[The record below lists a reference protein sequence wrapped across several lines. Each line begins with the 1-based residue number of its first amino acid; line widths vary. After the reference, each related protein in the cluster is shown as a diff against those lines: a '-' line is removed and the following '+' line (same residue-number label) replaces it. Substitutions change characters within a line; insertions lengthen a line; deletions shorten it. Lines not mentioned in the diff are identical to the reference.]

1 MSKDSDKT
9 LILLFSIEPEILV
22 DFFSN
27 PKFRKNKPIG
37 LTTSYNNLYHPL
49 KTDHYSILDPIE
61 LLGQHATGTSFKHTY
76 DWQENIAAHMLA
88 DGITLQ
94 SKTKRNETSVPGYL
108 SWVMRFTPFYHTRQ
122 LVIDTIDA
130 AIRTY
135 APQRIIFFGKARS
148 VPWHRDLAIK
158 TIDVLSPDATVYE
171 FEDIVEGHI
180 RSKYLDYIAKIENQI
195 QLDAQKVA
203 DEAAVKAQ
211 VIKDKQLKRLEDRK
225 KARAEAIERAR
236 IRAEERAR
244 ERQRLRVLAI
254 EDTKHISEIKRLD
267 RELAQEEVDEQTH
280 LKKLEERGKLIK
292 AARQKALAKAEE
304 RAQERQR
311 IRAQAVEDAKREA
324 ETKRQERKLAQEEA
338 NEKKRLKKLEEREKL
353 SAEARQKALAKAE
366 ERAQERQRIRAQA
379 VEDAKREAETKR
391 QERKLAQEEANEKK
405 RLKKLEEREKLS
417 AEARQKALAKAEE
430 RAQERQ
436 RLRAQAIAD
445 TKRLAETK
453 RQERKLAREEANEQK
468 RLKQLED
475 NDQRI
480 LEKHAKREEKQF
492 HARLSY
498 LKKFS
503 ASDFAKTENFGAFK
517 KPRLDQRIRYR
528 LANREDLEGSFHEP
542 FNEGKFEAFKRLK
555 DAYSKLRKIAPQQA
569 QADDDTKALILECE
583 TLLDKWFPLRAN
595 TFSLPKRRILNKR
608 EVTVRLGFIGA
619 RINYENSRRNQHKL
633 PQSILENPSKDIPS
647 IAEYTELELKTARV
661 ILQKAYNSVQI
672 LCNSH

>member
-1 MSKDSDKT
+1 MSKASDKT

-304 RAQERQR
+304 R
-311 IRAQAVEDAKREA
+311 
-324 ETKRQERKLAQEEA
+324 T
-338 NEKKRLKKLEEREKL
+338 
-353 SAEARQKALAKAE
+353 
-366 ERAQERQRIRAQA
+366 QERQRIRAQA

>member
-304 RAQERQR
+304 R
-311 IRAQAVEDAKREA
+311 
-324 ETKRQERKLAQEEA
+324 T
-338 NEKKRLKKLEEREKL
+338 
-353 SAEARQKALAKAE
+353 
-366 ERAQERQRIRAQA
+366 QERQRIRAQA